1 MEPFRGI
8 GLKLASVVCFVV
20 MAALVKAASDEVPP
34 GEAVFFRSFFALP
47 VIFIWLAR
55 SKQGFLSGLR
65 VKSPMGHVW
74 RGMIGASA
82 MFLNFYAL
90 ALLPLPEATVIGYA
104 APLLL
109 VIFAAMFAG
118 EEVRLFRL
126 SAVFAGL
133 VGVIIVL
140 MPRITVFNG
149 TPDPREQLGAMVALG
164 GACLAAIVQL
174 HVRNMVRSES
184 TSSIVFWFSMSCT
197 VAGLMT
203 LPLGQWVVPS
213 PLVALYL
220 TLGGLIGGLAQ
231 VFLTSCYR
239 YADASLL
246 APFDY
251 ASMVFAL
258 VIGYVVFGDVPT
270 LPMLLGASIV
280 ISAGVVI
287 ILRERA
293 LGLSAAKRK
302 RADAL

>member
-1 MEPFRGI
+1 MDPFRGI
-8 GLKLASVVCFVV
+8 ALKLGSVMCFVV
-20 MAALVKAASDEVPP
+20 MAALIKAASDEVPP

-55 SKQGFLSGLR
+55 RGEFRTGLKVR
-65 VKSPMGHVW
+65 SPMGHVW

-82 MFLNFYAL
+82 MFLNFFAL

-118 EEVRLFRL
+118 EDVRLFRF

-133 VGVIIVL
+133 VGVVIVM

-149 TPDPREQLGAMVALG
+149 APDPREQLGAMVALG

-174 HVRNMVRSES
+174 HVRNMVKTES
-184 TSSIVFWFSMSCT
+184 TTSIVFWFSMSCT
-197 VAGLMT
+197 VAGLLT
-203 LPLGQWVVPS
+203 IPFTPWVLPS
-213 PLVALYL
+213 MEVALYL
-220 TLGGLIGGLAQ
+220 ILGGLIGGVAQ

-251 ASMVFAL
+251 ASMIFAL
-258 VIGYVVFGDVPT
+258 VIGYVVFGDTPT
-270 LPMLLGASIV
+270 IPMLIGALIV
-280 ISAGVVI
+280 ISAGVAI

-293 LGLSAAKRK
+293 LGLSASRRK
-302 RADAL
+302 KADAL

>member
-8 GLKLASVVCFVV
+8 GLKLGSVMCFVV
-20 MAALVKAASDEVPP
+20 MASLVKAASAEVPP

-55 SKQGFLSGLR
+55 RGEYLSGLK

-82 MFLNFYAL
+82 MFLNFSAL

-118 EEVRLFRL
+118 EEVRLFRF
-126 SAVFAGL
+126 SAVSTGL
-133 VGVIIVL
+133 IGVIIVL
-140 MPRITVFNG
+140 LPRITVFNG

-184 TSSIVFWFSMSCT
+184 TTSIVFWFSMSCT
-197 VAGLMT
+197 LAGLLT
-203 LPLGQWVVPS
+203 WPFSSWVVPS
-213 PLVALYL
+213 PKIALFL
-220 TLGGLIGGLAQ
+220 ILGGLIGGLAQ

-251 ASMVFAL
+251 VSMVFAL
-258 VIGYVVFGDVPT
+258 AIGYVIFGEMPT
-270 LPMLLGASIV
+270 VSMLIGAAIV
-280 ISAGVVI
+280 IAAGVVI

-293 LGLSAAKRK
+293 LGLNAARGKLRMPCK
-302 RADAL
+302 

>member
-1 MEPFRGI
+1 MTPFRGI
-8 GLKLASVVCFVV
+8 ALKLASVFCFVI
-20 MAALVKAASDEVPP
+20 MAALIKAASAEVPS

-47 VIFIWLAR
+47 IIFIWLAQR
-55 SKQGFLSGLR
+55 HEFKSGLK

-74 RGMIGASA
+74 RGMIGATA

-109 VIFAAMFAG
+109 VVFAAMFAG
-118 EEVRLFRL
+118 ENVRLFRL
-126 SAVFAGL
+126 SAVLAGL
-133 VGVIIVL
+133 VGVIVVL
-140 MPRITVFNG
+140 LPRITVLQG
-149 TPDPREQLGAMVALG
+149 TPDPLEQLGASVALG

-174 HVRNMVRSES
+174 HVRNMVRTES
-184 TSSIVFWFSMSCT
+184 TTSIVFWFSMSCT

-203 LPLGQWVVPS
+203 IPFSDWVVPS
-213 PLVALYL
+213 TSVATFLV
-220 TLGGLIGGLAQ
+220 LGGLIGGVAQ

-251 ASMVFAL
+251 ASMLFAL
-258 VIGYVVFGDVPT
+258 VIGYVAFDEVPT
-270 LPMLLGASIV
+270 VPMIIGASIV
-280 ISAGVVI
+280 IAAGIAI

-293 LGLSAAKRK
+293 LGLSAER
-302 RADAL
+302 RRRTDTL